1 MVMKMCK
8 YCGGLIG
15 NKSFGPKGAYCKH
28 ECVEAVFGFDDKLQ
42 RERQHGKL
50 SLSAYICKG
59 GDVSDGGTGAESIID
74 SAGQLQAEP
83 EQSRS
88 GKVREAI
95 FNLQL
100 SGQLDATDLQIIKI
114 MMTGQKITQEEIGQ
128 RLGVSKQS
136 IQKRVVK
143 FRSLFSA
150 L

>member
-42 RERQHGKL
+42 LERQHGKL

-74 SAGQLQAEP
+74 SADQLQAEP

-100 SGQLDATDLQIIKI
+100 SGQLDATDLQIIK
-114 MMTGQKITQEEIGQ
+114 MLTENPSPSNRNMAA
-128 RLGVSKQS
+128 RLNLTHTAINKKVSRIKTLLS
-136 IQKRVVK
+136 TV
-143 FRSLFSA
+143 
-150 L
+150 